1 MNIMSSNAVVCPGQ
15 VPFFAC
21 VLRVHI
27 HYSLSFLGSTYR
39 SMSSRTR
46 QRHSISRS
54 PSGDPNLF
62 SISLYSHDIHV
73 HLKLPLNFKMEVR
86 GTKSRP
92 QYGRREFSISM
103 TELDKLFRSFLRV
116 ECLCH
121 RHSISSTCSR
131 KKLVVRVY
139 RMGFKALL
147 IGRMKITTQ
156 DVIVPWRE
164 MEKTMK
170 ILKNKSACLTN

>member
-1 MNIMSSNAVVCPGQ
+1 MNIMFSKIVVCPVQ

-21 VLRVHI
+21 ARFVWILCVNI
-27 HYSLSFLGSTYR
+27 HCWLSFFWSTYR
-39 SMSSRTR
+39 CWHNIQCQHISMCHLGNQISSFY
-46 QRHSISRS
+46 QFVNS
-54 PSGDPNLF
+54 N
-62 SISLYSHDIHV
+62 IHA
-73 HLKLPLNFKMEVR
+73 HLKLPLKFRMEVR
-86 GTKSRP
+86 V
-92 QYGRREFSISM
+92 QYGRREFSMSI

-121 RHSISSTCSR
+121 WHSSNSTCSL

-156 DVIVPWRE
+156 DVMVP
-164 MEKTMK
+164 
-170 ILKNKSACLTN
+170 